1 MQRTE
6 KPFCLLSLYPK
17 ELTTQGVSNRNK
29 ISECTEPSN
38 MVGRIVERGYI
49 CLDLPPRRPGTD
61 LPRPGGSA
69 KAGTSLWYYLRVL

>member
-38 MVGRIVERGYI
+38 MVVMILKTMCNRNE
-49 CLDLPPRRPGTD
+49 PRQKP
-61 LPRPGGSA
+61 A
-69 KAGTSLWYYLRVL
+69 F